1 MRRSLMVVAAMATL
15 GLAIAASSSDRSL
28 AQQSTVTT
36 VAATTAPKAG
46 KGEKVCRVK
55 LKYSGEVKTW
65 VCKAQEPCCVWHEIN
80 YVKCGSPTFRCL

>member
-1 MRRSLMVVAAMATL
+1 MRRSLMAVTAVATL
-15 GLAIAASSSDRSL
+15 GLAIACLLRRPVAG
-28 AQQSTVTT
+28 AAIETTT

-80 YVKCGSPTFRCL
+80 YVKCGSTITGCL